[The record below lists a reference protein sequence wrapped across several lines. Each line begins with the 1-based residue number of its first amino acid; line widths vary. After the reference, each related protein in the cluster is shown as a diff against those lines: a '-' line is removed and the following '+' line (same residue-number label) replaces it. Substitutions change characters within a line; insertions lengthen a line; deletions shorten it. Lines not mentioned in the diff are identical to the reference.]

1 MHPCSDSVS
10 VSVSVS
16 VAVAEA
22 VAVAV
27 SNGRC
32 EKGRASAHYV
42 PVKALCPVAERIVA
56 AMYLAS
62 ALLTSWRH
70 SCSGR

>member
-1 MHPCSDSVS
+1 MHPCSN
-10 VSVSVS
+10 SVS

-42 PVKALCPVAERIVA
+42 LVKALCTVAETIVA

-62 ALLTSWRH
+62 AMLRSWRH
-70 SCSGR
+70 SCCGR